1 MHTTG
6 VGRTRTTLKKS
17 YPQYE
22 VDPYKLF
29 SGRISQLV
37 RQLDTERIDTTN
49 RITKRKMTPKEKQAF
64 LINVEK
70 QFLNKE

>member
-37 RQLDTERIDTTN
+37 RQLDTERIDTPKII
-49 RITKRKMTPKEKQAF
+49 RKKMTPKEKQAF

>member
-6 VGRTRTTLKKS
+6 VGQTRTTLKKS
-17 YPQYE
+17 YTQYE

-29 SGRISQLV
+29 AGRVSQLV
-37 RQLDTERIDTTN
+37 RQLDTEIKDIPVIR
-49 RITKRKMTPKEKQAF
+49 KRKMTQKEKQAF